1 MSAAT
6 NISQPEAAVH
16 GPSLARDAME
26 FRSRLGNISRQS
38 CVYFSGTVV
47 ATGAGYFF
55 KIYLAR
61 ELGAEALGIYALG
74 MTIVGFVAVFNSLGL
89 PAAAS
94 RFVAAY
100 SAKGE
105 SWKVAGFLRS
115 GLSILTGVNVIL
127 GALIVIGG
135 PYLAVH
141 FYHAPT
147 LSRYLWAFAA
157 IMLLGVVNSFLGQ
170 VMAGYRDVTRRTV
183 VTHFIGTP
191 ANIVLAIGLIVLGF
205 GLTGYLIAQ
214 IASAVLVTCLLGAL
228 VRRMTSFPHGPVH
241 GYFDREVVTFSTV
254 AYGIAALQFV
264 LSQADMIILG
274 HYEAARLVG
283 IYAVAMALVGFV
295 SIVLDSVNQIFS
307 PIISELHATG
317 NRLVLQQLYSTL
329 TKWIL
334 VLTLPLAITLL
345 VFSRAVMSVFGAT
358 FTAGANV
365 VVIGAVGQLL
375 NCAVGSVGFLLL
387 MSGHQAE
394 LMRIEAVNAALLLI
408 LNLVLVPRFGIAGA
422 AIATAC
428 TTITTNVWALNSVR
442 RILKIFPYHAG
453 YLKLVAPAI
462 GTTAGVLILAHAFG
476 GFQKQWQVAGAALV
490 MAYVI
495 FLGIIFLLGMDGED
509 RELASL
515 AWTRVGQ
522 SFRKMVMAWS

>member
-6 NISQPEAAVH
+6 NISQPEVAMQ
-16 GPSLARDAME
+16 GPVLQGNASQ
-26 FRSRLGNISRQS
+26 FRSCLGSISRQS
-38 CVYFSGTVV
+38 FVYLAGTIL

-61 ELGAEALGIYALG
+61 ALGAEILGIYALG
-74 MTIVGFVAVFNSLGL
+74 MTIVGFVGVFNSLGL
-89 PAAAS
+89 PTAAS

-115 GLSILTGVNVIL
+115 SLIVLTVLNVML
-127 GALIVIGG
+127 GAVIVIGG
-135 PYLAVH
+135 PYVAAH
-141 FYHAPT
+141 FYHAPK

-157 IMLLGVVNSFLGQ
+157 IMLLGVVNAFLGQ

-191 ANIVLAIGLIVLGF
+191 ANIVLAVGLIVLGF
-205 GLTGYLIAQ
+205 GLGGYLIAQ
-214 IASAVLVTCLLGAL
+214 IVSAILVTCILGVL
-228 VRRMTSFPHGPVH
+228 VRRMTSFHGAPTRR
-241 GYFDREVVTFSTV
+241 YFDREVVTFSTV

-264 LSQADMIILG
+264 LGQADMIILG
-274 HYEAARLVG
+274 HYENVRLVG

-307 PIISELHATG
+307 PIISELHTKG

-334 VLTLPLAITLL
+334 IFTLPLAITLI
-345 VFSRAVMSVFGAT
+345 VFARGVMSVFGLT
-358 FTAGANV
+358 FTLGASV
-365 VVIGAVGQLL
+365 VAIGAIGQVL
-375 NCAVGSVGFLLL
+375 NCAVGSVGYLLM

-394 LMRIEAVNAALLLI
+394 LMRIEAVNAALLLV
-408 LNLVLVPRFGIAGA
+408 LNVVLVPRFGIAGA

-428 TTITTNVWALNSVR
+428 ATMTTNLWALNSVR

-453 YLKLVAPAI
+453 YLKLLAPAV
-462 GTTAGVLILAHAFG
+462 GSTACVLILAHTFD
-476 GFQKQWQVAGAALV
+476 GFQKQWQIAGVALV

-495 FLGIIFLLGMDGED
+495 FLGTIFLLGLDDDD

-522 SFRKMVMAWS
+522 SFHKMVVVWQ